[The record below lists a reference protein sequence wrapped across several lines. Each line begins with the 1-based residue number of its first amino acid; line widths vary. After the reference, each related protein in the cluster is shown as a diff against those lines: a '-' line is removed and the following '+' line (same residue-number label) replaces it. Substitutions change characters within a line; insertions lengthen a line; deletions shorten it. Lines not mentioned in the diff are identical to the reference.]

1 MMPRPCRILIIDDDA
16 LILGALRFAL
26 TGEGYEVV
34 AAKGGQAGIDAFTAA
49 AASTEP
55 FSAVITD
62 LGMPQVNGS
71 AVAAAVKTISAAT
84 PVILL
89 TGSGHVVQGLAHVDR
104 LLGKPT
110 RLEEL
115 RSALN
120 ELICEEA
127 QPSGRS
133 SAH

>member
-1 MMPRPCRILIIDDDA
+1 MMARPWRILIVDDDA

-26 TGEGYEVV
+26 HGEGYEVI

-62 LGMPQVNGS
+62 LGMPQVDGY
-71 AVAAAVKTISAAT
+71 AVAAAIKTLSAGT

-89 TGSGHVVQGLAHVDR
+89 TGSGHAVRASAHVDR
-104 LLGKPT
+104 LLEKPT
-110 RLEEL
+110 RLAEL
-115 RSALN
+115 RSALS
-120 ELICEEA
+120 ELISEERA
-127 QPSGRS
+127 AYRRRL
-133 SAH
+133 